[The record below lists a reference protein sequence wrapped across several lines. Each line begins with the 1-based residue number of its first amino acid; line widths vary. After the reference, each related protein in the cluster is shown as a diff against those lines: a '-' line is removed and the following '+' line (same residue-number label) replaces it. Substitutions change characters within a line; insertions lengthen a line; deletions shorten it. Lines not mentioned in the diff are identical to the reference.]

1 MKKKEEFLVRKIAG
15 EYVMMPIGQT
25 ALKFNGLIMANSVSS
40 FIWEHMEEVN
50 STEDMANLICQNFE
64 VDYEQAY
71 NDVKEVIDQMKKA
84 NWIE

>member
-1 MKKKEEFLVRKIAG
+1 MKKKEEFLVRNIAG

-40 FIWEHMEEVN
+40 FIWEHIEEVN
-50 STEDMANLICQNFE
+50 SIEEMTNLICENFE
-64 VDYEQAY
+64 VDYNQAY
-71 NDVKEVIDQMKKA
+71 NDIKEVINRMKKA